1 MQRRI
6 FGHAENLFSHFKK
19 ERFDIM
25 KKHMKV
31 MAALS
36 TTALMSGF
44 SPALADT
51 GNATTGFAAS
61 AGWNDADGG
70 RVYYDSAGYCL
81 TDTWTTDDHSSS

>member
-6 FGHAENLFSHFKK
+6 FGHAENLFSHFKM

-36 TTALMSGF
+36 TTALMAVF
-44 SPALADT
+44 APALAES
-51 GNATTGFAAS
+51 GNAATVYAAS
-61 AGWNDADGG
+61 AGWTEEDGG
-70 RVYYDSAGYCL
+70 WVYYDSDGYRL
-81 TDTWTTDDHSSS
+81 TDTWKREGDS